1 MQTILK
7 HATYFLFMDIAM
19 RIRSLRKS
27 RGLTQVDL
35 AQKLGTSQKVICDYE
50 KGHAKPSST
59 RLPAL
64 ATILG
69 TTVDNLL
76 GTETA
81 VTQTDD
87 NGNHVHGNSRAA
99 KIQELFDKLNPA
111 DQRAVL
117 KHVTGLLAQY
127 GNNGNGRH
135 TTEEE

>member
-1 MQTILK
+1 
-7 HATYFLFMDIAM
+7 MDIAM

-35 AQKLGTSQKVICDYE
+35 AHKLGTSQKVICDYE
-50 KGHAKPSST
+50 KGYANPSST

-69 TTVDNLL
+69 TSVDDLL
-76 GTETA
+76 GADAPTSQA
-81 VTQTDD
+81 DD

-117 KHVTGLLAQY
+117 KHITGLLAQY
-127 GNNGNGRH
+127 GNNGNGKH